1 MKNTC
6 KKSKFR
12 DMKNLFVFALII
24 IGLSGCLDLD
34 DNDNEAHWVG
44 FGLVELN
51 EVDGSYIFKLDDGE
65 VLYPVNDILTDLED
79 NQRVIVNFVIEEEKL
94 VNDDVEEYYVKVYSI
109 KDVLFKGILDIM
121 PEIEDS
127 IGSDAINVDE
137 VWQTDSMLTFELE
150 YYGAGLTHYIN
161 LVKDPGELTSD
172 SQPVQLEL
180 RHNDNN
186 DSPLYQM
193 SAYVT
198 FDLAAIQIEGQDSTS
213 YVVTG
218 EEYGGE
224 TFTYEGVYFY

>member
-1 MKNTC
+1 MKNTYR
-6 KKSKFR
+6 KNKFR
-12 DMKNLFVFALII
+12 KMKNLFLFALIMV
-24 IGLSGCLDLD
+24 GLSGCLDMD

-51 EVDGSYIFKLDDGE
+51 DVDGSYIFKLDDGE

-109 KDVLFKGILDIM
+109 KDVLYKGILDIT

-137 VWQTDSMLTFELE
+137 VWQTDSMLTFELK

-198 FDLAAIQIEGQDSTS
+198 FDLAAIKIEGQDSTS
-213 YVVTG
+213 YVVTS
-218 EEYGGE
+218 EEFGGD

>member
-1 MKNTC
+1 MKC
-6 KKSKFR
+6 LVS
-12 DMKNLFVFALII
+12 LFLVALVS
-24 IGLSGCLDLD
+24 IGLSGCLDLN
-34 DNDNEAHWVG
+34 DNDNDENHWIG
-44 FGLVELN
+44 FGLVVMNDL
-51 EVDGSYIFKLDDGE
+51 DGSYIFKLDDGE
-65 VLYPVNDILTDLED
+65 VLYPVNDIQTDLED

-94 VNDDVEEYYVKVYSI
+94 VNDEVEEYYVKVYSI
-109 KDVLFKGILDIM
+109 KDVLYKGILDIT

-137 VWQTDSMLTFELE
+137 VWQTDSMLTFELK

-161 LVKDPGELTSD
+161 LVKDPGELTAD

-186 DSPLYQM
+186 DSPLYKM

-198 FDLAAIQIEGQDSTS
+198 FDLGAIKIEGQDSTS
-213 YVVTG
+213 YVVTS

-224 TFTYEGVYFY
+224 TFIHEGVYFY